1 MTRLSSPN
9 SPLQLF
15 PLKVGGAHSPEAE
28 LVIRVV
34 MWDTRTG
41 TETHSAV
48 SLSSLSW
55 SSPLTMICN
64 IATKS
69 INSTCSA
76 ADQSNAAAVWRSCLR
91 SYAYKVLL
99 WWCGNT
105 HHTPHSGLTASL
117 AHCGLETSSSSPS
130 PICTFR
136 ERDENIKH
144 RWTEQPQD
152 YVINITGPLNIV
164 TEEVKLV
171 LLSMLTV
178 KKIVF
183 IFSFFFLKSW

>member
-1 MTRLSSPN
+1 MR
-9 SPLQLF
+9 
-15 PLKVGGAHSPEAE
+15 HSDWD
-28 LVIRVV
+28 
-34 MWDTRTG
+34 WDTTLLR
-41 TETHSAV
+41 THSAV

-55 SSPLTMICN
+55 SSPLNMICN

-69 INSTCSA
+69 INIMQSCRPKQCCSRLVLSA
-76 ADQSNAAAVWRSCLR
+76 QLCRLQSP
-91 SYAYKVLL
+91 AYKVLL

-164 TEEVKLV
+164 TEEVELV
-171 LLSMLTV
+171 L
-178 KKIVF
+178 
-183 IFSFFFLKSW
+183 